1 MWKYCNSISI
11 LSSICVHFF
20 SFSFFSFFSQDTYSH
35 IYHPLLFFSFFF
47 FFSTF
52 HFQNLHFYFFL
63 QLSPF
68 LLFFVSFS
76 TIIFKYTQTGIKRKE
91 KSPLLHHTATAAP
104 PPHHRCSTTHIRL
117 YFFSWSFIVVLF
129 FFFFC
134 SWSIVVVV
142 LILDLL
148 FKLNQF
154 FMRARIFLWE
164 QELFC
169 EKKQIK
175 EERERNDKILSA
187 EIF

>member
-11 LSSICVHFF
+11 LSSICFHFF
-20 SFSFFSFFSQDTYSH
+20 SFSFFSCFFSRHTCSH
-35 IYHPLLFFSFFF
+35 ISHPLLFFFFR
-47 FFSTF
+47 FFS
-52 HFQNLHFYFFL
+52 
-63 QLSPF
+63 QLSTSRTYISISF
-68 LLFFVSFS
+68 SNSLLFYSFS
-76 TIIFKYTQTGIKRKE
+76 FLFL
-91 KSPLLHHTATAAP
+91 PLSSNTHRQAWRERRNRPCSATAAS
-104 PPHHRCSTTHIRL
+104 PPHHYCSTTHIRL

-129 FFFFC
+129 FFFC
-134 SWSIVVVV
+134 SWSVVVVV

-154 FMRARIFLWE
+154 FMRARIFLWK

-175 EERERNDKILSA
+175 EERERSDKILSV